1 MRSILF
7 YSQLTNNMNF
17 IFMWYLLSTKFLLA
31 KIKVVVPIVRV
42 KQNIALQKTKSVL
55 NTVGVLKILTVFLE
69 IKQ

>member
-1 MRSILF
+1 
-7 YSQLTNNMNF
+7 
-17 IFMWYLLSTKFLLA
+17 MWYLLSTKFLLA

-42 KQNIALQKTKSVL
+42 KQNTALQKTKSVL